1 MRAPEATTVCSHVR
15 IPQRH
20 ASLTPKST
28 AGFPSI
34 ISYRRGE
41 LRYLPVGSTE
51 AARRRGDGTKR
62 REVIRLLIGGGPA
75 VDMGQELARMKSP
88 IEIETLA
95 RLHAGA
101 GQRGACRPGK
111 MLIARIDEV
120 IACTIR
126 PIIAPER

>member
-1 MRAPEATTVCSHVR
+1 LEA
-15 IPQRH
+15 
-20 ASLTPKST
+20 K
-28 AGFPSI
+28 
-34 ISYRRGE
+34 
-41 LRYLPVGSTE
+41 
-51 AARRRGDGTKR
+51 AARRQGDETKR
-62 REVIRLLIGGGPA
+62 REVIRLLIGGGPAA

-111 MLIARIDEV
+111 MLIACIDEV

>member
-1 MRAPEATTVCSHVR
+1 
-15 IPQRH
+15 
-20 ASLTPKST
+20 
-28 AGFPSI
+28 
-34 ISYRRGE
+34 
-41 LRYLPVGSTE
+41 
-51 AARRRGDGTKR
+51 
-62 REVIRLLIGGGPA
+62 
-75 VDMGQELARMKSP
+75 MGQELARMKSP

-101 GQRGACRPGK
+101 GQRGAGRPGK